1 MVVIGKNRGKEMTK
15 KTWTLQ
21 EILKILDKLDKY
33 TGASDYELGI
43 HEGIV
48 KVRKRFNHSSTPP
61 K

>member
-1 MVVIGKNRGKEMTK
+1 MTE